1 MLAHQKSKL
10 TTKNKVLVHLT
21 TLFQVLRL
29 CRLNIRDDLLTVNW
43 EGDALN
49 FALEYANRKVQVNE
63 EGLELNGIHQL
74 LACADGVNMLDENT
88 TSIKKNSEALLEAS
102 REVGPEVNIRK
113 LSVRLCV
120 DTKMQDIVT
129 IY

>member
-1 MLAHQKSKL
+1 
-10 TTKNKVLVHLT
+10 
-21 TLFQVLRL
+21 
-29 CRLNIRDDLLTVNW
+29 LLTVNW